1 MCFIHC
7 TNKHLKK
14 VKKSLK
20 VKKKKKNAKQQ
31 VS

>member
-20 VKKKKKNAKQQ
+20 VKKKKNAKQQ